1 MISFISPGNDHTV
14 FGREKKRRE
23 RKHSKKQ
30 GKHKDTTQQKKKWTA
45 KENKVKEKD
54 TKGEEYAGSGRC
66 NVCGNGSGNANAMLG
81 SRAAAVCFVSCS
93 GLTQGNTTFTAPI
106 DDDTKE
112 LACK

>member
-14 FGREKKRRE
+14 FGREKKR
-23 RKHSKKQ
+23 KNSKKARKAQ
-30 GKHKDTTQQKKKWTA
+30 GHHTTEKKWTA
-45 KENKVKEKD
+45 KENEVKEKD